1 MFYIGYDEIFYILF
15 NNCNSS
21 FYLGIRLFLR
31 LISNKSLR
39 GKLKEFGML
48 IKYNSLF
55 VFVFYFVG

>member
-15 NNCNSS
+15 SNCNSS
-21 FYLGIRLFLR
+21 FYLGIRFFLR